1 MKRIAV
7 AIVAVLAVCAI
18 PFLVAHPLQAAPPP
32 GNTFVVNDAAHPVPV
47 SLAAPVS
54 VAGTVRTTPAN
65 NPTPVS
71 SIGILSILTGREDR
85 QTIYT
90 VPAGKRLIIESE
102 TALTNCAGGVK
113 PQTSVI
119 AFNTSGGGLFYAMV
133 PQVDRGWWDGQGESF
148 EGSIA
153 VPMFADAGQIVEARV
168 WLNTDVPSGGGIR
181 AEVGFSGYL
190 VDLP

>member
-7 AIVAVLAVCAI
+7 AIFAVLAVCAI

-32 GNTFVVNDAAHPVPV
+32 AQTIVVNDAAHPVPV
-47 SLAAPVS
+47 SVGAPVTL
-54 VAGTVRTTPAN
+54 AGTVRTAPAN

-71 SIGILSILTGREDR
+71 SIGILSIVSGREDR

-119 AFNTSGGGLFYAMV
+119 AFNTSGGALFYTMV
-133 PQVDRGWWDGQGESF
+133 PQVDRGFWDGQGESF

-153 VPMFADAGQIVEARV
+153 VPMFADAGQVVQARV
-168 WLNTDVPSGGGIR
+168 WLNTDVPAGGGIR